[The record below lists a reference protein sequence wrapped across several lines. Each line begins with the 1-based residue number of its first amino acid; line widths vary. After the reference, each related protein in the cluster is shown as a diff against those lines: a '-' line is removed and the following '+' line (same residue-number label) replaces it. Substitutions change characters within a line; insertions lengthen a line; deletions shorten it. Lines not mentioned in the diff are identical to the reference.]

1 MSYDPNS
8 PQAHKGKLGEQI
20 VKLILDDWGADV
32 KRPDNASENSPTLI
46 DFHATPKPG
55 EQFHERLIEVKVR
68 KAMPYAF
75 GQCPCYTFPVAQ
87 IEAYKSYSD
96 ERGLDCELW
105 IVDPD
110 EGEIYIGSLGG
121 NFSCIEEKCF
131 IDGREFPFD
140 MQTKRGLMRFYHREQ
155 FGVGYGYDLSEK
167 YPDELAALRAID
179 EDDALD
185 KQSLEHFSKQF
196 PEIVRVG
203 LRELNREFSGT
214 QILNAIWALKG
225 SGDGDNAF
233 PILIDKL
240 LNGNNS
246 TVLAKM
252 FLRQIRDELSTVK
265 ATETSTVKSTETSTK
280 MSTKDLLVHFA
291 NVVGLSANDVVEAV
305 LEMRQIRF
313 DEQQDRLKALFGGT
327 KHD

>member
-75 GQCPCYTFPVAQ
+75 GQCPCYAFPVAQ
-87 IEAYKSYSD
+87 LEAYKSSSD

-121 NFSCIEEKCF
+121 NLGCIEEKCF

-155 FGVGYGYDLSEK
+155 FDDGYDLSENC
-167 YPDELAALRAID
+167 P
-179 EDDALD
+179 
-185 KQSLEHFSKQF
+185 
-196 PEIVRVG
+196 
-203 LRELNREFSGT
+203 
-214 QILNAIWALKG
+214 
-225 SGDGDNAF
+225 
-233 PILIDKL
+233 
-240 LNGNNS
+240 
-246 TVLAKM
+246 
-252 FLRQIRDELSTVK
+252 DELSTVK
-265 ATETSTVKSTETSTK
+265 ATETSTVKPTETSTK
-280 MSTKDLLVHFA
+280 MSAKDLLEHLA